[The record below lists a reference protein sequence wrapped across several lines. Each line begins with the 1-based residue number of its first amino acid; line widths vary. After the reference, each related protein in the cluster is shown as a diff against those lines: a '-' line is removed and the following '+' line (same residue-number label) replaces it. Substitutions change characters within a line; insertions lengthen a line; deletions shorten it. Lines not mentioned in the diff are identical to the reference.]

1 MQESNG
7 TSDEKKTKALL
18 ACGAIAPPLFIIV
31 FLIEGV
37 VRPGYNSLRHPISS
51 LSIGEQGWMQITNFI
66 FTGMLLLAF
75 AFGLRRLFQLP
86 GKKFHGP
93 LLIGLVAIG
102 LIGAGI
108 FSTDPLFGYPED
120 KPLALAQ
127 YSVHGHLHDFFSLFV
142 FICLPLACF
151 SFRKKLLADDKYGWA
166 NYSVFTAIK
175 MLVTFVLAGIGFK
188 QLAGFEDIAGV
199 LQRLS
204 ICIGWIWMM
213 LLAIYYMKNAN
224 LVAHRLNREKLG
236 I

>member
-1 MQESNG
+1 MQESTDKPG
-7 TSDEKKTKALL
+7 EKKSTALL

-31 FLIEGV
+31 FLIEGAT
-37 VRPGYNSLRHPISS
+37 RTGYDPLRYPVSS
-51 LSIGEQGWMQITNFI
+51 LSLGESGWMQITNFI
-66 FTGMLLLAF
+66 FTGLLLLAF
-75 AFGLRRLFQLP
+75 AFGLRRLFQSP

-151 SFRKKLLADDKYGWA
+151 SFRKKFIEEGKYGWA

-188 QLAGFEDIAGV
+188 QLAGFENIAGV

-213 LLAIYYMKNAN
+213 LLAIHYMKNKN
-224 LVAHRLNREKLG
+224 LASGLNREKRGL
-236 I
+236 